1 MRIASF
7 LVGAAAG
14 AAAAMYMNRTNKT
27 VMMGF
32 SQLGDNFTKAVDKA
46 MMSMAD
52 RGLKTHKEPETNQSL
67 HQVEDLVKK
76 DPYVK
81 NEVDQILTQNNV
93 PSTDADKGQ
102 LGAH

>member
-1 MRIASF
+1 MRITSF

-102 LGAH
+102 MGAH